1 MSKHKTV
8 KIQQLNVWEVVYVA
22 SNAILN
28 LSGHTHDA
36 VF

>member
-8 KIQQLNVWEVVYVA
+8 KIQQLNVWEVVYVS

-28 LSGHTHDA
+28 LSDHTHDA